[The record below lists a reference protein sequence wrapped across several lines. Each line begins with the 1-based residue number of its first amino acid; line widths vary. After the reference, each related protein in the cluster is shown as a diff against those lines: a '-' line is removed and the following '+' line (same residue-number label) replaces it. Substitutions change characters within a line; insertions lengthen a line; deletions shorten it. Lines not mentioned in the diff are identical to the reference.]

1 MVRCRRTIRAM
12 HGSSSPLEAADTRG
26 PRKLGQKIRRYVAG
40 SVLATVCS
48 EAAFLLLYGALEATP
63 AVSST
68 VGWLAGAIPN
78 YWLNRTWTWRRRGRP
93 SLTGE
98 VLPYVAIVLGTVLLA
113 ALATSLVDSALAGA
127 AVSSGLRVTLVG
139 ATFLAVYG
147 AVFLLRFFLLDQ
159 LFRRADARSPQGS
172 VTAVSTNETV

>member
-1 MVRCRRTIRAM
+1 M
-12 HGSSSPLEAADTRG
+12 HARSSPPDATDHRG
-26 PRKLGQKIRRYVAG
+26 SRKELGQKIRRYVAG
-40 SVLATVCS
+40 SALATVCS
-48 EAAFLLLYGALEATP
+48 EAAFLLLYGAMEATP
-63 AVSST
+63 AVAST
-68 VGWLAGAIPN
+68 IGWLAGAIPN

-113 ALATSLVDSALAGA
+113 ALTTSLVDSALTGA
-127 AVSSGLRVTLVG
+127 QVASGLRLTLVG

-159 LFRRADARSPQGS
+159 LFRRAEGRSPQGN